1 MDKPVPEKMIAFGE
15 VGLGGELR
23 SVSNAVQRIQEAE
36 RLGFTVC
43 VLPKQ
48 TLRGLQKDRFT
59 IALEGVG
66 SLREAFAVLE
76 KYAGKKVVR

>member
-1 MDKPVPEKMIAFGE
+1 MTEGTA
-15 VGLGGELR
+15 
-23 SVSNAVQRIQEAE
+23 
-36 RLGFTVC
+36 
-43 VLPKQ
+43 KQ
-48 TLRGLQKDRFT
+48 TLRGLQRDRFT